1 MPRES
6 HLLFNKRKCYTYKT
20 DIRYIKQDRELEVCH
35 CAYNM
40 FFMYKCKVITVA
52 SLVRAMDHR
61 VFLIC

>member
-6 HLLFNKRKCYTYKT
+6 HLLFNKRTCKCYTYKT

-40 FFMYKCKVITVA
+40 FFM
-52 SLVRAMDHR
+52 
-61 VFLIC
+61 